1 MSKSCPVSPIELT
14 IISIAISLILVAT
27 LDSEE
32 LNLLGA
38 VLTGIGGIIVIAATQ
53 GDHLKDLKEKEEQK
67 DFMEKLALVLRERN
81 KY

>member
-1 MSKSCPVSPIELT
+1 MSKSCPVSPIGLT
-14 IISIAISLILVAT
+14 IISIAISLILIAT

-38 VLTGIGGIIVIAATQ
+38 VLTGIGGIIVIAATH
-53 GDHLKDLKEKEEQK
+53 GDYLKELKEKEEQK